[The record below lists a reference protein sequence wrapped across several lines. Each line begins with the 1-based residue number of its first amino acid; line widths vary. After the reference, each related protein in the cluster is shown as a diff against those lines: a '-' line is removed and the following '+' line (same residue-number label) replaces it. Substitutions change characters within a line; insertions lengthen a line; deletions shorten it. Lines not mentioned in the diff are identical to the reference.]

1 MEAFNRLLAQAL
13 FDAGSVFFLG
23 EGPHFVELPNLLKEA
38 PTKSVFTSGEPEF
51 PGWAARKGA
60 S

>member
-1 MEAFNRLLAQAL
+1 MEALNGLLAQGL

-23 EGPHFVELPNLLKEA
+23 EGPHFVELPYLLKEA
-38 PTKSVFTSGEPEF
+38 PTKSVFTAGEPGLS
-51 PGWAARKGA
+51 GWAARKGA